1 MSEKQLY
8 QKRDKSFLCV
18 MQQKHGDNDKA
29 LLMANK
35 FSTES
40 LKTIFLQVDRVTACQ
55 TLSGSGKLFFFV
67 VVK

>member
-18 MQQKHGDNDKA
+18 MQQKHSDNDKA

-40 LKTIFLQVDRVTACQ
+40 LKTIFFA
-55 TLSGSGKLFFFV
+55 S
-67 VVK
+67 